1 MRTPTRSLIAA
12 VAAGIALAGLTGC
25 STDVVRQATD
35 LGSSVASGVGDT
47 VRGID
52 GKAIQDGMA
61 SVAGGIDG
69 ALDTALKGTGV
80 TSDGKLP
87 DGFPSKD
94 VPLVDGTVLGG
105 GAGPN
110 GSGWVAQVRAGSVDD
125 FAAAAQQ
132 LADAGYT
139 ESAKRADSSS
149 AFGLFRSDAYRVVV
163 TFSGDRAAGGSGV
176 TATYIVTPR

>member
-1 MRTPTRSLIAA
+1 MRTSRTLIAA
-12 VAAGIALAGLTGC
+12 VTAGIALAGLTGC
-25 STDVVRQATD
+25 SADAVRQATD
-35 LGSSVASGVGDT
+35 LGSSVASNVSET
-47 VRGID
+47 VQGID
-52 GKAIQDGMA
+52 GGAIQDGMS

-87 DGFPSKD
+87 DGFPTAQ

-105 GAGPN
+105 GSGPD
-110 GSGWVAQVRAGSVDD
+110 GSGWVAQVRVASVDD
-125 FAAAAQQ
+125 FTVAAQR

-139 ESAKRADSSS
+139 ESAKRADASS
-149 AFGLFRSDAYRVVV
+149 AFGMFRSDAYRVVL
-163 TFSGDRAAGGSGV
+163 TFSQTGDGV

>member
-1 MRTPTRSLIAA
+1 MRSLRTPLIAA

-25 STDVVRQATD
+25 STEAVQQATD
-35 LGSSVASGVGDT
+35 LGSSVASNVADGVA
-47 VRGID
+47 GID
-52 GKAIQDGMA
+52 GKAIQDGMS

-69 ALDTALKGTGV
+69 ALDTALKGADV
-80 TSDGKLP
+80 TSDGKVP
-87 DGFPSKD
+87 DGFPSAE

-110 GSGWVAQVRAGSVDD
+110 GSGWVAQVRAASVDD
-125 FAAAAQQ
+125 FRTAAQQ
-132 LADAGYT
+132 LTDAGYT

-149 AFGLFRSDAYRVVV
+149 AFGMFRSDGYRVVL
-163 TFSGDRAAGGSGV
+163 TFSDSKDSGGV

>member
-1 MRTPTRSLIAA
+1 MRTTRTLIAA
-12 VAAGIALAGLTGC
+12 VTAGIALAGLTGC
-25 STDVVRQATD
+25 SADAVRQATD
-35 LGSSVASGVGDT
+35 LGSSVASDVSET

-52 GKAIQDGMA
+52 GEAIQDGMA

-69 ALDTALKGTGV
+69 ALDAALDGTGV
-80 TSDGKLP
+80 TSDGRVP
-87 DGFPSKD
+87 DGFPTSD

-110 GSGWVAQVRAGSVDD
+110 GSGWVVQVRVASVDD
-125 FAAAAQQ
+125 FPAAAEQ
-132 LADAGYT
+132 LAAAGYT

-149 AFGLFRSDAYRVVV
+149 AFGLFRSDAHRVVLTV
-163 TFSGDRAAGGSGV
+163 SETKDGV

>member
-1 MRTPTRSLIAA
+1 MRSPLRTSLVAA

-25 STDVVRQATD
+25 SSDVVGQATD
-35 LGSSVASGVGDT
+35 LGSSVASSVTEGVQ
-47 VRGID
+47 GID
-52 GKAIQDGMA
+52 GSAIQDGMA

-69 ALDTALKGTGV
+69 ALDTALGSTGI
-80 TSDGKLP
+80 TSDGKVP
-87 DGFPSKD
+87 DGFPTRD

-110 GSGWVAQVRAGSVDD
+110 GSGWVVQVRADAVSD
-125 FAAAAQQ
+125 FRAAEQQ

-139 ESAKRADSSS
+139 ESAERSDASS
-149 AFGLFRSDAYRVVV
+149 AFGLFRSDSHRVVL
-163 TFSGDRAAGGSGV
+163 TFSDGSDGV